1 MLYPPAEPRVPQ
13 WLHLQDLFPTSLTSH
28 LPILTIQDPERFG
41 IPYTP
46 EVLINYGSNLLMSV
60 GNPETTAEALKRLY
74 VISFNLFLDETTAF
88 ADLVLPDACYLE
100 RLDPS
105 PNNHIHHFPVGMGE
119 WGWQIRQPAVPPLS
133 QRRHFSEVLLEIAE
147 RIGIAGDLYSVM
159 NHYYGLKPPYR
170 LDRDG
175 HYTWGE
181 LADRIYK
188 NYFGS
193 DRGLDWFRA
202 HGVLK
207 WPKRVEEPYWKPFIK
222 ARVPVYFEWMKALGE
237 RVAKITEALGLHE
250 LDTSDFQPLPDWKPC
265 AALETQRLGYDLQ
278 AIYYR
283 VAWHTFSMTYENP
296 WLDEIS
302 TVADPYSYFVS
313 INSATARAQ
322 GIRDGDWIWVESAE
336 AGRVKGRARL
346 VEGIHPEVVG
356 IANNGG
362 HWARGMPV
370 ARGKGVFFEALMPL
384 NLKALDPVSL
394 TIDCDA
400 RVRVYKA

>member
-1 MLYPPAEPRVPQ
+1 
-13 WLHLQDLFPTSLTSH
+13 
-28 LPILTIQDPERFG
+28 
-41 IPYTP
+41 
-46 EVLINYGSNLLMSV
+46 
-60 GNPETTAEALKRLY
+60 
-74 VISFNLFLDETTAF
+74 
-88 ADLVLPDACYLE
+88 
-100 RLDPS
+100 
-105 PNNHIHHFPVGMGE
+105 MGE
-119 WGWQIRQPAVPPLS
+119 WGWQIRQPVVPPLS
-133 QRRHFSEVLLEIAE
+133 QRRHFSEVMLEIAE
-147 RIGIAGDLYSVM
+147 RIGMAGDLYSVM
-159 NHYYGLKPPYR
+159 NHYYGLKPPHR
-170 LDRDG
+170 LDRAE
-175 HYTWGE
+175 HYTWEE

-188 NYFGS
+188 NYFGPEH
-193 DRGLDWFRA
+193 GLDWFKA

-207 WPKRVEEPYWKPFIK
+207 WPKRVEEPYWKPFVK

-237 RVAKITEALGLHE
+237 RVEKITQALGLHE
-250 LDTSDFQPLPDWKPC
+250 LDTSDFRPLPDWKPC
-265 AALETQRLGYDLQ
+265 AALETQRPGYDLQ

-302 TVADPYSYFVS
+302 SMAEPWSYFIS
-313 INSATARAQ
+313 INSATARAK
-322 GIRDGDWIWVESAE
+322 GIKDGDWIWVESAE

-362 HWARGMPV
+362 HWAPGMPV

-400 RVRVYKA
+400 RVRVYHA